1 VGLIDPEFLTSRI
14 IDLSLIWRKAPV
26 PEGVANGQGRGQV
39 VSADKRDGVSNG
51 WSCEM
56 LMFHAVLDFV
66 PNVLVFRPRAIPT
79 SKFTMLSTLYYT
91 WDDCCIILDSHT
103 CRFSASRWILYI
115 RRIEH
120 AARFF
125 IHCGSKTWKLRSGS
139 IARTI
144 NSPLSRERARRN

>member
-1 VGLIDPEFLTSRI
+1 
-14 IDLSLIWRKAPV
+14 V

-79 SKFTMLSTLYYT
+79 SKFTMSSTLYYT

-103 CRFSASRWILYI
+103 CRFLAGRWISCI
-115 RRIEH
+115 CRIEH
-120 AARFF
+120 AARIFWTVD
-125 IHCGSKTWKLRSGS
+125 CSRDGSDTQFLSLATTVYHSLERKGNEELRYKPEVTR
-139 IARTI
+139 I
-144 NSPLSRERARRN
+144 SPA